1 MSEYQ
6 YIGDDLNHWSY
17 NEQHYYIVAELA
29 EDTARSFHKFL
40 SDYPQYI
47 KGDLTIR
54 AYNDSGIGTN
64 FILFDNTNGLAIADL
79 TDYESW

>member
-40 SDYPQYI
+40 SDYP
-47 KGDLTIR
+47 
-54 AYNDSGIGTN
+54 
-64 FILFDNTNGLAIADL
+64 
-79 TDYESW
+79 